1 MKAPLL
7 RHIHAHSQHEVNNL
21 TENVIAAEI
30 LIFSQGFFS
39 PLYFSIYYILV
50 LN

>member
-30 LIFSQGFFS
+30 LIFSQGFP
-39 PLYFSIYYILV
+39 PLDFSIYYIFV